1 MEIKNKPQLEKIYDY
16 VLQFRD
22 VRAAGLLLF
31 LVIVLLISW
40 SGIKVIDTNYRLQKQ
55 ISQLDQQ
62 VQVANLGNTN
72 VKLQNDYF
80 QTDQYLE
87 IAARQNFGLAKAGE
101 TVLNVPQNVALAH
114 TVNLPDPD
122 QVEAKKT
129 QAKQPAYQRNFQAW
143 INFLL
148 HRQTVQD

>member
-1 MEIKNKPQLEKIYDY
+1 MDLKQKPELEKIYDY
-16 VLQFRD
+16 ILQFKD

-31 LVIVLLISW
+31 LVVVLLISW

-55 ISQLDQQ
+55 ISQLEQETQ
-62 VQVANLGNTN
+62 VQQLGNTN
-72 VKLQNDYF
+72 IKLQNDYY

-101 TVLNVPQNVALAH
+101 TVLNVPENVALAH
-114 TVNLPDPD
+114 TVDVPNID

-143 INFLL
+143 MNFLL